1 MRATRFLKIS
11 SLVILIFACAK
22 EPAPKAPW
30 KFPIEAFSDLEI
42 KKDTLFRQTLF
53 LLYTIDGEYQDTLWF
68 KPQVKES
75 WSELFKL
82 SKGDSSQKFSDLQL
96 SCPGSDGH
104 LEIHSKK
111 IALKDSVQMEFADSL
126 NFTDFFRIID
136 RRVDGDLTM
145 KARIYQGVNVNLYF
159 LGARLYPL
167 DSAESSYSGHCALY
181 FSGLFSSRHSKHLH
195 DIEGYLGAW

>member
-1 MRATRFLKIS
+1 MRAPKFLKIS
-11 SLVILIFACAK
+11 SLAILLFACAK
-22 EPAPKAPW
+22 EPATEAPW
-30 KFPIEAFSDLEI
+30 EFPLDAFSDIEI
-42 KKDTLFRQTLF
+42 KSDTLLRQTLF
-53 LLYTIDGEYQDTLWF
+53 LLYTVDGEYQDTLSF

-75 WSELFKL
+75 WQDLFKL
-82 SKGDSSQKFSDLQL
+82 SRGDASQKFSDLQM

-126 NFTDFFRIID
+126 SYTDFFRIID
-136 RRVDGDLTM
+136 RRVDSDLNK

-159 LGARLYPL
+159 LGARVYPL

-181 FSGLFSSRHSKHLH
+181 FSGLFSSRHAEHLH
-195 DIEGYLGAW
+195 EIEGYLGAW